1 MSFIKVETKKLPVP
15 DKGISNS
22 LELSKRLTHAMYLN
36 TMEVFDQEGPGWTPL
51 KARTIKQRVREGFG
65 EGPILD
71 RKRGNLGLRGG
82 IIESPSKTE
91 AVVGVR
97 AGIKYALVH
106 QFGGIINRVVKAG
119 SVRLRTNKKGDLL
132 RQKDYKNLAVFGKK
146 KHKLAKEVKY
156 EGGKAFQINIP
167 QRKYLFFNDAL
178 ITKLKT
184 VALEFLNTK

>member
-1 MSFIKVETKKLPVP
+1 MSFIKIETQKLPNS
-15 DKGISNS
+15 DSTKTNS
-22 LELSKRLTHAMYLN
+22 LELSKRLTHTMHLH

-51 KARTIKQRVREGFG
+51 KARTIKQRIREGFG
-65 EGPILD
+65 ESPILD

-82 IIESPSKTE
+82 IVEAPSNTE

-97 AGIKYALVH
+97 AGIKYALIH
-106 QFGGIINRVVKAG
+106 QFGGVINRVVKAG

-156 EGGKAFQINIP
+156 EGGKAYQVKIP
-167 QRKYLFFNDAL
+167 QRKYLFFTDNL

>member
-1 MSFIKVETKKLPVP
+1 MSFIRIETIKLPNTSAVI
-15 DKGISNS
+15 KQSS
-22 LELSKRLTHAMYLN
+22 ELSKRLTHAMYLN

-51 KARTIKQRVREGFG
+51 KARTLKQRVREGFS

-82 IIESPSKTE
+82 IVEAPSNTE
-91 AVVGVR
+91 AVVSVR
-97 AGIKYALVH
+97 AGIKYALIH

-119 SVRLRTNKKGDLL
+119 SVRLRTNKKGDLI
-132 RQKDYKNLAVFGKK
+132 RQKDYNNLAVFGKK

-156 EGGKAFQINIP
+156 PGGKAFQINIP

-184 VALEFLNTK
+184 VALEFLNGK